1 MRISAPP
8 TSVTEM
14 MMSRLLSPAL
24 QPLPRLA
31 ALILAILAGATA
43 QALAYFP
50 ENLERL
56 ALSEIQQS
64 VQAPRNSAAEDT
76 NPATEIPLPGPLKQE
91 PSQSTET
98 PENLTDPARPQVKE
112 NGTPPA
118 VEYDVEKLPAP
129 VKETRQR
136 ILDAAKSGEI
146 EALRP
151 LIGTGDNMTAL
162 SLSGYEGDPID
173 YLKGISGDDKGQE
186 VMAILVDLLEAGYV
200 HLDAGGTN
208 DLYVWPYFFAY
219 PIDKLTSPQM
229 VELYQI
235 ITAGDYD
242 DMKTFGAYIFYRIGI
257 SPDGKWQFF
266 VAGD

>member
-1 MRISAPP
+1 
-8 TSVTEM
+8 M
-14 MMSRLLSPAL
+14 MMSRLFPPAP
-24 QPLPRLA
+24 QNLPRLA
-31 ALILAILAGATA
+31 VLTLSILAGAAA
-43 QALAYFP
+43 QALAHAP
-50 ENLERL
+50 DSLQRL
-56 ALSEIQQS
+56 ALSQIQET
-64 VQAPRNSAAEDT
+64 VQAPRKSAADDT

-91 PSQSTET
+91 SSQSTET
-98 PENLTDPARPQVKE
+98 PENPENLSDPARPHVKE

-118 VEYDVEKLPAP
+118 VEYDVGKLPAP
-129 VKETRQR
+129 VKETRER
-136 ILDAAKSGEI
+136 ILEAAKSGDI

-151 LIGTGDNMTAL
+151 LIGTGDEMTAL

-186 VMAILVDLLEAGYV
+186 VLAILVDLLETGYV

-208 DLYVWPYFFAY
+208 ELYVWPYFFAY

-235 ITAGDYD
+235 ITAGDYE